1 MSEDTERRMRKP
13 THAERVDLQVAA
25 LCRDLAIA
33 SAKHWDAR
41 GRGEDGR
48 ATMAIVEDIEWR
60 LRLRVQRALED
71 ARFDTIDQW
80 RNYCGPVISSHAQ
93 PQRAMEKILY
103 QAFIPWVWD
112 RMKRIHPVEP
122 T

>member
-1 MSEDTERRMRKP
+1 MTDEDARKP
-13 THAERVDLQVAA
+13 THAERVDVQVAS

-41 GRGEDGR
+41 GRGEDGA
-48 ATMAIVEDIEWR
+48 ATMARVEDIEWD
-60 LRLRVQRALED
+60 LRLLVANALAV
-71 ARFDTIDQW
+71 ARHETIDQW
-80 RNYCGPVISSHAQ
+80 ITYVGPSMSSHAQ

-112 RMKRIHPVEP
+112 RMRRIHPVEP